1 MKFLFSLFVAGT
13 IVVSGVL
20 APVAQADDAGLVSAK
35 CVSCHSMKRVCR
47 ALGKKDLAGWEKTN
61 ARMVK
66 KGMTVTDAELAN
78 INKYLAGAKPDGPI
92 CQ

>member
-13 IVVSGVL
+13 IMMTGAL
-20 APVAQADDAGLVSAK
+20 APVAQADDAEIVTAK

-66 KGMTVTDAELAN
+66 KGMTVSDRELAK
-78 INKYLAGAKPDGPI
+78 INRYLAEAKPDATI